1 MLFSAARSLVL
12 RSVNSALPT
21 TSVAMRS
28 MSGFASL
35 SPRSLDEILKR
46 DLISNEP
53 ADRMEQIW
61 LQYHETSRSAI
72 GYTIGSAEHDI
83 ISQRM
88 KDCPLFIWPVFKEN
102 DEDHF
107 VLLSQMQ
114 DKFVLC
120 TFLEEYKRSPD
131 TASPWITVAVY
142 DDFCKEKN
150 MALVRGDF
158 TPNLTKAEGDTT
170 SRMILHGYHDDE
182 AFKHIHNFNK
192 QPDQF
197 DYNNFLTFFKSF

>member
-1 MLFSAARSLVL
+1 MDVTTTKKSFLKKLLAIVL
-12 RSVNSALPT
+12 SFGP
-21 TSVAMRS
+21 
-28 MSGFASL
+28 GIF
-35 SPRSLDEILKR
+35 
-46 DLISNEP
+46 
-53 ADRMEQIW
+53 
-61 LQYHETSRSAI
+61 AI

-197 DYNNFLTFFKSF
+197 DYNNFLTFFKSVHKDLKEDAEARKTQELAEDIQPNV